1 MHHTLG
7 RFCNTSPFYSLERAS
22 PSSLTINKNNYFN
35 VSFKKLGPVYIA
47 LEEFQNCVFTL
58 KTHQVFSLH
67 TTPEKFL
74 KRNNNWS
81 V

>member
-35 VSFKKLGPVYIA
+35 VSFKKLGPVYIT
-47 LEEFQNCVFTL
+47 LEEFQNCVFTENTSSVFPPYYTREIF
-58 KTHQVFSLH
+58 KTQQ
-67 TTPEKFL
+67 
-74 KRNNNWS
+74 
-81 V
+81 